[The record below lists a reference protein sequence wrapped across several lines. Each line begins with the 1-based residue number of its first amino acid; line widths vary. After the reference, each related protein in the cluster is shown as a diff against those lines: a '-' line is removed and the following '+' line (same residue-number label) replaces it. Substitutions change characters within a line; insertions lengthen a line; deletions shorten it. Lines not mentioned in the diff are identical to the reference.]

1 MLEAIRMKCEKHCGM
16 IRAWEDG
23 VCRADGLCPLY
34 EWSPRR
40 EVASSGVL
48 DPKPTPKAAL
58 GFEDL

>member
-1 MLEAIRMKCEKHCGM
+1 MLEAIEKKCRSHCGM
-16 IRAWEDG
+16 IKAWEDG

-40 EVASSGVL
+40 EDGRSGVL
-48 DPKPTPKAAL
+48 DPKPTSTPAI